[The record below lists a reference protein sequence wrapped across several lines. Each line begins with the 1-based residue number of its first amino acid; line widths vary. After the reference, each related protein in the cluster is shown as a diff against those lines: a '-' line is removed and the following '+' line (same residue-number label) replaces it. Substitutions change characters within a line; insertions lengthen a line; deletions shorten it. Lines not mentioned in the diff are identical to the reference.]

1 MTAYAPYLT
10 VFENIKDTISS
21 DLMRKHQLRCEAGD
35 WMDSATLKLQ
45 KDAWTAGGT
54 GQGIFFSVW
63 LGEKELKTCRFNY
76 NIHSL
81 KLGTLP
87 GHVVKPREFA
97 AAFRK
102 KIDAHAQRGDWPN
115 LSIDYGPQTLMQGWM
130 PLDEATL
137 RADVESLIERFV
149 GMHPVIDALLLERKS
164 RA

>member
-1 MTAYAPYLT
+1 MTSYASYLGIL
-10 VFENIKDTISS
+10 ENIKDAMSA

-63 LGEKELKTCRFNY
+63 LGEKELKTRRFNY

-97 AAFRK
+97 SAFREK
-102 KIDAHAQRGDWPN
+102 LEAHPKGSGWPN
-115 LSIDYGPQTLMQGWM
+115 LSTDYGPQTLMQGWM
-130 PLDEATL
+130 PLDEATF
-137 RADVESLIERFV
+137 RQDMESVIERFV
-149 GMHPVIDALLLERKS
+149 GMHDVIDALLLERKS